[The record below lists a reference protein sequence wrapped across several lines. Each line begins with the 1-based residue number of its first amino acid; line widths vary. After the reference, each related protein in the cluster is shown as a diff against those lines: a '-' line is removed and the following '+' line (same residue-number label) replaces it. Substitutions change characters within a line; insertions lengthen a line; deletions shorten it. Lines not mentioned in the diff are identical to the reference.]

1 MTTQTIATAEAA
13 LSALRGN
20 LTHRPTDHEI
30 ALAEALQSLVSDHT
44 ALLGEADRRSA
55 KAWEEGV
62 EAALDAVMSPEPGAP
77 FTVGPNPYE
86 ATS

>member
-62 EAALDAVMSPEPGAP
+62 EAVMSPEPGAP